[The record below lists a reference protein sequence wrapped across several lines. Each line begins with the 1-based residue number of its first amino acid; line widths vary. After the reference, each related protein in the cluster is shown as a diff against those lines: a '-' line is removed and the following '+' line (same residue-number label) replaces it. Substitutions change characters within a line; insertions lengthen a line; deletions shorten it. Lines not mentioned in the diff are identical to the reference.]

1 MKPQQ
6 NEDLK
11 VPDQYF
17 DNVKLHWRNV
27 LEIEDATNSKPSQL
41 KNLSRKKIVLIFM
54 TSVVLGVGA
63 YFISSTFNENIANV
77 SFTENLVESQ
87 QVEAIEYDNGGNVKL
102 DIENAAVN
110 ANNLGHIQMGKI
122 NTGENVSRDNKEKEK
137 KDSTFH
143 NEMASLTPEEI
154 ETYLLNE
161 NPEVL
166 VETIY

>member
-1 MKPQQ
+1 
-6 NEDLK
+6 
-11 VPDQYF
+11 
-17 DNVKLHWRNV
+17 
-27 LEIEDATNSKPSQL
+27 
-41 KNLSRKKIVLIFM
+41 M
-54 TSVVLGVGA
+54 TSMVLGVGA

-87 QVEAIEYDNGGNVKL
+87 QVEAIEYDNGGNVKF

-110 ANNLGHIQMGKI
+110 ANNLGNIQMGKI